1 MDLEEHTLPPLE
13 TTCEQ
18 CGTKLTQAE
27 IDAATEAGG
36 PFLCAVHAD
45 ELIELDEEEEEKKP

>member
-27 IDAATEAGG
+27 MDAATEAGG

-45 ELIELDEEEEEKKP
+45 ELIKLDEEEEETA